1 VFGTPPIP
9 IKARRPRLPPRLVA
23 RDRLVTLIEEG
34 VARGLVLVSAPAGFG
49 KSTAVNAAVEALAL
63 PTAWVTLDA
72 TDDAHRCLSLLD
84 AAVRAAT
91 RAMEGAPVGQDAS
104 LAGPANLEEALE
116 AWAYALAEAPQPL
129 ILVID
134 DLHAARDDGI
144 VDHLRVLIEQ
154 RPPALRLILATRED
168 PPLPWPRWR
177 VRGELV
183 EVRARDLRF
192 GRHDADGL
200 LNGVGG
206 LRLSPDEVASLV
218 HRTEGWVAGLQ
229 LAAATLQSLATAQE
243 RRGFVERFAGD
254 DRYVLDYLLGEV
266 LATTDTAM
274 RRFLLRTA
282 VLETLSAPLCQALD
296 DELDEPTCQDL
307 IERMERSNLFT
318 VALDHQRRWY
328 RRHRLFADL
337 LRLRLQREHPDW
349 VAPLHARAA
358 AWYRDQGQA
367 TEAFRH
373 AVAAADWDLAA
384 AVIEGDV
391 VGLLDQGDL
400 EGLAA
405 SLRRVPEEARR
416 RRPWLLA
423 AQAWAQANGG
433 EVTAVED
440 LLATLSGTLDAAADD
455 ADRRALLG
463 HLRTLEAF
471 VHGYR
476 GDMERAAAVTEEA
489 LKLLPE
495 SGTVAASY
503 GFALLGAAFHFD
515 DQPVRARAVLSDP
528 RGLALRSGPVP
539 VILRCRLAEVQRVM
553 GDLRGAERTYL
564 EAMALHPGDHPP
576 AYLGFAWTGLAAV
589 RCERGDLEAAVALA
603 ADGLERCER
612 WGQSDALVHAAM
624 DAGRAFQA
632 AGQRDAA
639 LAAADRLVEVAARL
653 GDFPHAYAQAH
664 RARLHVLL
672 GRPEAARRWAAGD
685 GWADAPVR
693 TTSELAHLARA
704 ELDLADGRAEAAA
717 DRLAQVVTWAAS
729 IGASGRQREALVLRA
744 AAHTAAGRP
753 DLAER
758 DLATALDLAGEEGLG
773 QAARDHRQRLGPALA
788 ALADRDPRVRA
799 FRPWEPDERAAA
811 DAASPSAP
819 GADPA
824 EMLTAREREVL
835 VLLAE
840 GATNARVAQRL
851 GVSLATVKTHAASIY
866 AKLGVHN
873 RGAAVAKGRR
883 RGWLNG

>member
-1 VFGTPPIP
+1 
-9 IKARRPRLPPRLVA
+9 VA

-34 VARGLVLVSAPAGFG
+34 VERGLVLVSAPAGFG

-72 TDDAHRCLSLLD
+72 ADDAQRCPRLLD
-84 AAVRAAT
+84 AAVRAAV
-91 RAMEGAPVGQDAS
+91 RAMDGAAVVEDAS
-104 LAGPANLEEALE
+104 PVVPTRLEEAIE

-129 ILVID
+129 LLVID
-134 DLHAARDDGI
+134 DLHAVRDGGI
-144 VDHLRVLIEQ
+144 VEQLRVLIEQ

-192 GRHDADGL
+192 GRDDADGL
-200 LNGVGG
+200 LNGVGA

-229 LAAATLQSLATAQE
+229 LAAATLQTLETAQE
-243 RRGFVERFAGD
+243 RRAFVERFAGD
-254 DRYVLDYLLGEV
+254 DRYVLDYLVGEV
-266 LATTDTAM
+266 LAATDPTM

-282 VLETLSAPLCQALD
+282 VLETLSAPLCQTLD

-358 AWYRDQGQA
+358 AWYRSQGQA

-373 AVAAADWDLAA
+373 AVAAEDWDLAA

-405 SLRRVPEEARR
+405 SLRRVPAEARQ

-433 EVTAVED
+433 EVADAEDMVEALRASIDAV
-440 LLATLSGTLDAAADD
+440 AD
-455 ADRRALLG
+455 ADRRALRG
-463 HLRTLEAF
+463 HLRALEAF

-476 GDMERAAAVTEEA
+476 GDMERAVAVIEEA
-489 LKLLPE
+489 LSLLSE

-503 GFALLGAAFHFD
+503 GFALLGAAFHFA

-539 VILRCRLAEVQRVM
+539 VILRCRLAEVQRLM
-553 GDLRGAERTYL
+553 GDLTGAERAYL

-589 RCERGDLEAAVALA
+589 RCEQGDLESAVALA

-612 WGQSDALVHAAM
+612 WGQSDALVHAAL
-624 DAGRAFQA
+624 DASRTFQA

-672 GRPEAARRWAAGD
+672 GDPEAARRWAAAD
-685 GWADAPVR
+685 GWAAGPVH

-704 ELDLADGRAEAAA
+704 ELDLADGRPEAAA
-717 DRLAQVVTWAAS
+717 ARLERVAAWAAS
-729 IGASGRQREALVLRA
+729 IGAAGRRREALVLLA
-744 AAHTAAGRP
+744 AAHAAAGRP

-758 DLATALDLAGEEGLG
+758 DLAAALDLAGREGLG
-773 QAARDHRQRLGPALA
+773 QAARDHRDRLGPPLA
-788 ALADRDPRVRA
+788 ALAARDPRLRGA
-799 FRPWEPDERAAA
+799 RWWEPDPRTAG
-811 DAASPSAP
+811 DAVSPSAA
-819 GADPA
+819 GTESLEA
-824 EMLTAREREVL
+824 LTAREREVL
-835 VLLAE
+835 ALLAE
-840 GATNARVAQRL
+840 GATNARAAQRL
-851 GVSLATVKTHAASIY
+851 GVSLATVKTHAASVY

-873 RGAAVAKGRR
+873 RGAAVAKARR
-883 RGWLNG
+883 RGWLSG